1 MLPLAAAAATPAAP
15 VAGSD
20 YTVIATPKTWQPAA
34 GKIEVAEAFGYV
46 CPHCAHFEPVLEAWK
61 KKQPADVRVV
71 TVPAPFGGY
80 WLPYARVYCRRHA
93 WRAAKVHDALF
104 EALHVKGTLPMQNP
118 SPDELATFFAGY
130 GVDRQKFIA
139 ALRGPA
145 VDAKLA
151 QARDF
156 LGNAGVDSTPSM
168 VVAAST
174 GSAPRAVSTRC
185 CARWTGWSLA
195 NVPPP
200 ASPPAE
206 SQRTIARRERPDAA
220 IISLFAP
227 SPEFPR

>member
-1 MLPLAAAAATPAAP
+1 MNPRLSARLLAAAFALMLPLAAAAATPAAP

-80 WLPYARVYCRRHA
+80 WLPYARVYF
-93 WRAAKVHDALF
+93 AADMLGVLPKVHDALF

-130 GVDRQKFIA
+130 GVDRQKFITT
-139 ALRGPA
+139 LRGPA

-168 VVAAST
+168 VVA
-174 GSAPRAVSTRC
+174 GKYRVSTEGGFDQMLRTVDWLVAHERAAAGKS
-185 CARWTGWSLA
+185 AR
-195 NVPPP
+195 
-200 ASPPAE
+200 
-206 SQRTIARRERPDAA
+206 
-220 IISLFAP
+220 
-227 SPEFPR
+227 